1 MITLKG
7 NMAFISDS
15 HYNKQRNELNTHLTD
30 MLNAKN
36 KYANINNLILM
47 GDIFDFLCE
56 GSQYFI
62 NSNCKTINLINK
74 IATTIKVLYL
84 EGNHDFNIKSLFPNL
99 TIIPREKQ
107 PLHINN
113 NNTNIILAHGDIF
126 TPTLYNLYTYT
137 IRSQKTMSLLNYID
151 SKINYKISKTLEA
164 KLQNK
169 FICKKMASFEAFA
182 NNRIKKYDNFL
193 QTQNKS
199 FKSYTI
205 IEGHFHQGKE
215 HKNYINLSSLAC
227 ENKAI
232 IFENGSLRVYNF
244 QKNK

>member
-7 NMAFISDS
+7 NIAFISDS
-15 HYNKQRNELNTHLTD
+15 HYNNKREALYSHLKDILN
-30 MLNAKN
+30 NKN
-36 KYANINNLILM
+36 KYKQIDNLILM

-56 GSQYFI
+56 GSKYFI
-62 NSNCKTINLINK
+62 NSNQKTISLINQ
-74 IATTIKVLYL
+74 IATKMQVIYL

-99 TIIPREKQ
+99 TIIPREDQ
-107 PLHINN
+107 PLHIKN
-113 NNTNIILAHGDIF
+113 NNTDIILAHGDIF

-137 IRSQKTMSLLNYID
+137 IRSQKIMSLLNYID
-151 SKINYKISKTLEA
+151 SKINYKISETLEI

-169 FICKKMASFEAFA
+169 NICKKMASFKTFA

-193 QTQNKS
+193 QTQNKN
-199 FKSYTI
+199 FESYTI

-232 IFENGSLRVYNF
+232 IFNNGRLRVYNF
-244 QKNK
+244 